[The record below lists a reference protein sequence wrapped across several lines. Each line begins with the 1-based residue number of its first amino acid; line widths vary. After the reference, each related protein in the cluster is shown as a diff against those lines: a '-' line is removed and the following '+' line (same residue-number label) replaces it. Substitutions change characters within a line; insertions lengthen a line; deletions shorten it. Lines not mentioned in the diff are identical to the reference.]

1 MAKSINFQGRSWKNY
16 LNHVKRGDP
25 GVNSETAAYIE
36 RLQEQIDELK
46 MELADHDKLL
56 EKAKTTVRQ
65 IPDDDDLK

>member
-16 LNHVKRGDP
+16 LNHILREDKRVP
-25 GVNSETAAYIE
+25 METAEYIQ
-36 RLQEQIDELK
+36 RLQDQINELK

>member
-1 MAKSINFQGRSWKNY
+1 MAKSINFQGRNWKNF
-16 LNHVKRGDP
+16 LNHIKRSDP
-25 GVNSETAAYIE
+25 AVPSETAAYIE
-36 RLQEQIDELK
+36 RLQEQIDDLK